1 MRLTHSFLFVK
12 VIKSE
17 KECFDYKVSGKE
29 NAIASLFDG
38 TALVTNA
45 ISAPRNTHRY
55 SPFPFYDEQD
65 CLLSFVYELE
75 SYP

>member
-1 MRLTHSFLFVK
+1 

-17 KECFDYKVSGKE
+17 KECFDYSVSGKE

-38 TALVTNA
+38 TALVIDA
-45 ISAPRNTHRY
+45 IGAPSNTHRY
-55 SPFPFYDEQD
+55 FPFPFYDEQD

-75 SYP
+75 GYP

>member
-12 VIKSE
+12 VSKSE

-38 TALVTNA
+38 TALVINA
-45 ISAPRNTHRY
+45 VSASRNTHRY